1 MKLFGVTDIGCHRK
15 DNQDSYAVRQLT
27 EEAAL
32 LVVCDGMGGAQ
43 AGSVASSVAVDAF
56 TASVEKAYADGAWF
70 AKWLKDDPEWWEDV
84 LAHAC
89 GAANRQVFDLAQQ
102 NLEYQGMGT
111 TLVAALAVH
120 GESYV
125 VNVGDSRCYLI
136 ENGMIRQ
143 VTVDHSLVQLLVD
156 RGEITAEEAR
166 VHPQKNLIT
175 RALGVESTVACD
187 LLRVETGTD
196 SRLLLC
202 SDGLTNV
209 LPDQVLLRESMGE
222 PEPEALCRTLLHMTL
237 EQGAPDN
244 VTVALAQL

>member
-1 MKLFGVTDIGCHRK
+1 MKLFGVTDVGCHRK
-15 DNQDSYAVRQLT
+15 ENQDSYAFRELSDQ
-27 EEAAL
+27 AAV

-43 AGSVASSVAVDAF
+43 AGSVASAVAVEAF
-56 TASVEKAYADGAWF
+56 TAAVEERF
-70 AKWLKDDPEWWEDV
+70 ASGIREDDPVWWEDV

-89 GAANRQVFDLAQQ
+89 ERANRQVFELAQTSI
-102 NLEYQGMGT
+102 EYQGMGT
-111 TLVAALAVH
+111 TLVAALMLQ

-143 VTVDHSLVQLLVD
+143 ITVDHSLVQLLVD

-166 VHPQKNLIT
+166 VHPRKNLIT
-175 RALGVESTVACD
+175 RALGVDSTVDCD
-187 LLRVETGTD
+187 LLRVETGPG

-202 SDGLTNV
+202 SDGLSNV
-209 LPDQVLLRESMGE
+209 LIDQVLLQTSMDEAE
-222 PEPEALCRTLLHMTL
+222 PEGLCRSLLRMTL

-244 VTVALAQL
+244 VTVVLAQL